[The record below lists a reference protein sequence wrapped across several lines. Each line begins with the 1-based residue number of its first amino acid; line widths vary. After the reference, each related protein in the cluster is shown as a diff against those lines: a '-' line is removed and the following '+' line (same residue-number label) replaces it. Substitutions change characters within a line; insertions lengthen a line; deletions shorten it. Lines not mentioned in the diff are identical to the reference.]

1 MTKKTTLLGLFLISF
16 YGCQG
21 QSTSSAK
28 SLLSGVSI
36 DYYSNDSQNELM
48 NSEFN
53 SLSNLVEL
61 GAENFYQ
68 NNTNID
74 DKLRTRKYYNQG
86 NISLKRNISVYKIN

>member
-1 MTKKTTLLGLFLISF
+1 MTKKITLIGLFLIALHG
-16 YGCQG
+16 YKG

-28 SLLSGVSI
+28 SLLSGVSM
-36 DYYSNDSQNELM
+36 DYYSNDSQNKLM

-61 GAENFYQ
+61 DTENFYQ